1 MTTRPADPRRPR
13 GRPRTVC
20 DAAQPGSTISAYV
33 PAAYHDQLIK
43 VAQASRQSVSTLVRR
58 ALARSFS
65 TDK

>member
-1 MTTRPADPRRPR
+1 
-13 GRPRTVC
+13 VC